1 MLNNNP
7 SMRGKEGKR
16 LPKYKE
22 YNKEERDEILHK
34 IYSYR
39 AGKEMSEKDQIE
51 RKRIFKRLGLGNHS
65 MEKLF
70 VKYKAQLLSVE
81 KDQIVVHQNQDKWK
95 ILRKDDKVYLYHNNY
110 SVASDGTRYML
121 PNFHLQNVYP
131 VDKAYKVVTKIVGY
145 RWNDHKEI
153 YINLAS
159 CFVS

>member
-1 MLNNNP
+1 
-7 SMRGKEGKR
+7 MRGKEGKK
-16 LPKYKE
+16 LPSFEK
-22 YNKEERDEILHK
+22 YNKEERDKILHRV
-34 IYSYR
+34 YSYQ
-39 AGKEMSEKDQIE
+39 GTKEIDDDEKNE
-51 RKRIFKRLGLGNHS
+51 RKRIFKRLGLESHS
-65 MEKLF
+65 IEKLF
-70 VKYKAQLLSVE
+70 VKYKAQLLSVD